1 MSEPKCKICRRLGAV
16 LFEKC
21 KKIMTKKPYP
31 PGEKGKRGPRGLSEY
46 GRELQEKQKLRNLY
60 NLKERQFKNYVK
72 EILENKGRAVNAPD
86 FLIKK
91 LEMRFDNVI
100 YRLGLA
106 STRKQARQLVSHSHF
121 LVNNKPVN
129 IPSYQLKKGDKIS
142 AREKFLKTKF
152 FQNIL
157 PTLKKHQP
165 PSWLK
170 LSLDKQNIEG
180 EVIGVPTLKEVAP
193 PVEISAI
200 FEYYS
205 R

>member
-1 MSEPKCKICRRLGAV
+1 MVKPKCKICRRLGVV

-21 KKIMTKKPYP
+21 KKVLAKKPYP
-31 PGEKGKRGPRGLSEY
+31 PGQKGKKRPRGLSEY

-60 NLKERQFKNYVK
+60 NLSEKQFKNYVK
-72 EILENKGRAVNAPD
+72 EVLEKKGRITDTSD

-100 YRLGLA
+100 YRMGFA
-106 STRKQARQLVSHSHF
+106 SSRAQARQLVSHGHF
-121 LVNNKPVN
+121 LINNKPVN
-129 IPSYQLKKGDKIS
+129 IPSYQLKKGDKIT
-142 AREKFLKTKF
+142 ARQKFLKSKF
-152 FQNIL
+152 LQSIFSA
-157 PTLKKHQP
+157 LKKYQA

-170 LSLDKQNIEG
+170 LNYSQEKIQG
-180 EVIGVPTLKEVAP
+180 EVIGVPCLEETAP
-193 PVEISAI
+193 PAEISAI

>member
-1 MSEPKCKICRRLGAV
+1 MAKPKCKICRRLGTV

-21 KKIMTKKPYP
+21 RKIMAKKAYP
-31 PGEKGKRGPRGLSEY
+31 PGQRGKKRPRGLSEY

-60 NLKERQFKNYVK
+60 NLQEKQFKNYVK
-72 EILENKGRAVNAPD
+72 EILEKKGGITDASD
-86 FLIKK
+86 FLIRT
-91 LEMRFDNVI
+91 LETRFDNVI
-100 YRLGLA
+100 YRMGLA
-106 STRKQARQLVSHSHF
+106 SSRAQARQLVSHSHF
-121 LVNNKPVN
+121 LINGKPVN

-142 AREKFLKTKF
+142 ARQGFLKTSF

-157 PTLKKHQP
+157 PGLKKYQP

-170 LSLDKQNIEG
+170 LSFDKQNLEAEI
-180 EVIGVPTLKEVAP
+180 IGVPSLKEAAP
-193 PVEISAI
+193 PAEISAI